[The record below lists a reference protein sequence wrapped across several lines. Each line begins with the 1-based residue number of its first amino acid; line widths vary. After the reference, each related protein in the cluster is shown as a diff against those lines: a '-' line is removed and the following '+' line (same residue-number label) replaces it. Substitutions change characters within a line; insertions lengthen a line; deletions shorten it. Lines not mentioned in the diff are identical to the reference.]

1 MKERPG
7 IEQALDLGGD
17 AGFRRIKRLRVEPVA
32 EEQPLRR
39 VVRTLAQPD
48 QIAVAL
54 VVHEALQV
62 EQRAAAA
69 LQQHADGGDQQRLHL
84 QGERGVA
91 EDLLECLEHR
101 LRGDVDGLRAGVAQL
116 ERVDGRHAAADAVEI
131 RVDVDQPVALAVFF
145 EAGDFLRE
153 VAVRID
159 DDNRGR
165 PRFTEVAID
174 QQLQELAL
182 TAAALAQN
190 VGVALPVA
198 FRHQHRQAC
207 KKKAGQVGSRRRS
220 IRQLARPSSV
230 SAVER
235 MPGVGVRRA
244 MCEGQ
249 KEVVF
254 GVTPLPQ
261 PSG

>member
-1 MKERPG
+1 
-7 IEQALDLGGD
+7 
-17 AGFRRIKRLRVEPVA
+17 
-32 EEQPLRR
+32 
-39 VVRTLAQPD
+39 
-48 QIAVAL
+48 
-54 VVHEALQV
+54 
-62 EQRAAAA
+62 
-69 LQQHADGGDQQRLHL
+69 
-84 QGERGVA
+84 
-91 EDLLECLEHR
+91 
-101 LRGDVDGLRAGVAQL
+101 
-116 ERVDGRHAAADAVEI
+116 
-131 RVDVDQPVALAVFF
+131 
-145 EAGDFLRE
+145 
-153 VAVRID
+153 
-159 DDNRGR
+159 
-165 PRFTEVAID
+165 
-174 QQLQELAL
+174 
-182 TAAALAQN
+182 
-190 VGVALPVA
+190 VALPVA